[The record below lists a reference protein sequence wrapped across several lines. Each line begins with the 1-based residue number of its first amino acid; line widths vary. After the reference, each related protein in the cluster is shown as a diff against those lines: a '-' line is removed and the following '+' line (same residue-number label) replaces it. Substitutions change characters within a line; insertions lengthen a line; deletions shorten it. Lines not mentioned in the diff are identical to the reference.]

1 MRKHYQQETAKT
13 RRTRRQHRGNKGER
27 SRPASGRGIS
37 LPARYGG
44 VRSRRLSAE
53 DDPGCGSG
61 DEGQPQGDK
70 GGGGPGRG
78 AYDPAARD
86 S

>member
-1 MRKHYQQETAKT
+1 M

-27 SRPASGRGIS
+27 SRPASGQGIL

-44 VRSRRLSAE
+44 DRSRRLSAE
-53 DDPGCGSG
+53 EDRGCGSG

-70 GGGGPGRG
+70 GDGGPGRG
-78 AYDPAARD
+78 DYQPAVRD

>member
-1 MRKHYQQETAKT
+1 M

-27 SRPASGRGIS
+27 SRPASSRGIS

-44 VRSRRLSAE
+44 DQSRRLSVE
-53 DDPGCGSG
+53 DDCGCGSG

-70 GGGGPGRG
+70 GDGSPGRG
-78 AYDPAARD
+78 TYEPATSD